1 MLRENRRGSAN
12 PTRRFQVEKLRTS
25 VRNWRESLIRY
36 SRAAEKE
43 FAKIKTQ
50 INQGKRYMTDD
61 EIKLVY
67 RLLSELIS
75 AKFKIFNSYMIVKIK
90 GYMTV

>member
-12 PTRRFQVEKLRTS
+12 PTRRFQVEKLRTA

-36 SRAAEKE
+36 TRTAEKE
-43 FAKIKTQ
+43 FTKIKTQ
-50 INQGKRYMTDD
+50 INQGKIHMNDE

-67 RLLSELIS
+67 RLLSEC
-75 AKFKIFNSYMIVKIK
+75 IK
-90 GYMTV
+90 V